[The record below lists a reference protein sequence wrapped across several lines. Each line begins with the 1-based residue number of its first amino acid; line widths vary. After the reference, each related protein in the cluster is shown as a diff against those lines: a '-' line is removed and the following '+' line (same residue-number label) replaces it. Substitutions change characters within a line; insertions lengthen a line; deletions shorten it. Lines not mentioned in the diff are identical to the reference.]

1 MLFVHINP
9 KVKYL
14 FTQSINTEL
23 NFFKQHFGFISLFL
37 LTENIPLRNKIYKQ
51 KHYRYQCMKG
61 IILAGGEGS
70 RLYPNSLIYSKQLTM
85 VYDKPM
91 IYYPLSVLML
101 IGIRDLLIISNRE
114 TIPLYDKLFR
124 DGSQLGLSI
133 SYAVQEKP
141 RGLADAF
148 IIGEKFIGDGSVTMI
163 LGDNVFYGKL
173 DFIRDAVKHNDGAT
187 VFGYYVKDPQRYGVI
202 DFDQNG
208 IINSIEEKPSTP
220 KSNYAVVG
228 LYIYDN
234 EVIEIA
240 KSLEPSARG
249 ELEITDLNK
258 EYLKKNKLKVELFG
272 RGIAWLDTGTPQTLL
287 EASTFI
293 GAVENRQDLKIAC
306 IEEVAYL
313 MSYISREQLHKL
325 IFNMP
330 LCSYRSYLEK
340 IYHTSRVTK
349 S

>member
-1 MLFVHINP
+1 
-9 KVKYL
+9 
-14 FTQSINTEL
+14 
-23 NFFKQHFGFISLFL
+23 
-37 LTENIPLRNKIYKQ
+37 
-51 KHYRYQCMKG
+51 MKG
-61 IILAGGEGS
+61 IILAGGAGS

-85 VYDKPM
+85 IYDKPM

-101 IGIRDLLIISNRE
+101 IGITDILIISDKQ
-114 TIPLYDKLFR
+114 TLPLYERLFN

-133 SYAVQEKP
+133 TYELQEEP

-148 IIGEKFIGDGSVTMI
+148 IVGERFIGNDSVTMI

-173 DFIRDAVKHNDGAT
+173 DFIRNAVQHNDGAT

-202 DFDQNG
+202 EFDENG
-208 IINSIEEKPSTP
+208 RAISIEEKPKKP

-234 EVIEIA
+234 EVINIA
-240 KSLEPSARG
+240 KDLTPSSRG
-249 ELEITDLNK
+249 ELEITDVNK
-258 EYLKKNKLKVELFG
+258 EYLKRKKLKVELFG

-293 GAVENRQDLKIAC
+293 GAVEHRQDLKIAC
-306 IEEVAYL
+306 LEEIAYAMKL
-313 MSYISREQLHKL
+313 ISREELHDL
-325 IFNMP
+325 IHSMP
-330 LCSYRSYLEK
+330 KCSYRAYLEK
-340 IYHTSRVTK
+340 IYHSAKKAV